1 MIEDQQLSLLGT
13 RLRSERIR
21 KNDSQAAFAARIGV
35 SIPTLRKMEA
45 GDDSVRIGHW
55 VQALKVLN
63 RDKDMDMILAPK
75 EDLFAKF
82 DRLNTPSRKRAS
94 KKTA

>member
-1 MIEDQQLSLLGT
+1 MMEDHHLHVLGT
-13 RLRSERIR
+13 RLRSERIER
-21 KNDSQAAFAARIGV
+21 NDSQAAFAARIGV
-35 SIPTLRKMEA
+35 SIPTLRKMEE

-55 VQALKVLN
+55 IKALKVLN
-63 RDKDMDMILAPK
+63 RDKDIDMILAPK

-82 DRLNTPSRKRAS
+82 DRLNAPSRKRAS